1 MKLSSP
7 TFALFALAANLLQA
21 KPVFGATSDDHDDHD
36 DDHAESCACLA
47 EELDFSMDCSDTE
60 AMMKAL
66 AVLKTSGCSTDCS
79 SPACEKN
86 WYIVQAHHDY
96 CDDSAIPNEIEVSE
110 CIKCSNVFSSQ
121 LYKDMICAS
130 S

>member
-21 KPVFGATSDDHDDHD
+21 KPIFADDHDDHDDHD
-36 DDHAESCACLA
+36 DDHAESCACAA
-47 EELDFSMDCSDTE
+47 EELDFSMDCSDTV
-60 AMMKAL
+60 AMMEAL
-66 AVLKTSGCSTDCS
+66 TVIKTSGCSTDCS

-96 CDDSAIPNEIEVSE
+96 CDDSVIPNEIEVSE
-110 CIKCSNVFSSQ
+110 CI
-121 LYKDMICAS
+121 
-130 S
+130 